1 LKKELSCNFLYSFSM
16 EEVVITGMGCVTNL
30 GNTPD
35 ELWNN
40 LLAGKSGIG
49 PIDRFST
56 EAYSVK
62 FGGQIKEFDASPYY
76 SERDRKRISRNIQY
90 AVHSAETAL
99 KMAGIEDSKTS
110 VDITRACV
118 IVGTGMGGMEIYSE
132 SSVNLETKGP
142 RGVSPF
148 FVPQAIGNMVAGE
161 IGIRLGWMG
170 PNWSPVSACATS
182 NHSFITA
189 ADQIRLGRADI
200 VVAGGTEEAVCP
212 IGLAGFAAM
221 KALSTNNDA
230 PEKAS
235 RPFDVGRNGFVLAE
249 GSGVLVLESLSHAK
263 KRGAK
268 ILARVAG
275 YGASCDAYHM
285 SAPREDGEGVCLAV
299 SLALKD
305 AGLDISQI
313 GYVNTHGTSTPRGD
327 VAECKAILKAFGG
340 KIDNVKINS
349 SKSMTGHMLG
359 AASGMEAIVTI
370 KSLIDQKL
378 HQTLNLENQDPE
390 IPFDCCAKGTVEH
403 KFEYAM
409 SNSFGFGGHNS
420 VFILGRV

>member
-1 LKKELSCNFLYSFSM
+1 M
-16 EEVVITGMGCVTNL
+16 EEIVITGMGCVTDL
-30 GNTPD
+30 GNTAD

-49 PIDRFST
+49 AIDRFDT
-56 EAYSVK
+56 GAYPVK
-62 FGGQIKEFDASPYY
+62 FAGQVREFTPPPES
-76 SERDRKRISRNIQY
+76 KRLSRSVQY
-90 AVHSAETAL
+90 AVYAATEAL
-99 KMAGIEDSKTS
+99 KMAGIEDPKTA
-110 VDITRACV
+110 VDVNRAGV
-118 IVGTGMGGMEIYSE
+118 VVGSGMGGMEIYYE
-132 SSVNLETKGP
+132 SSVNLATKGP
-142 RGVSPF
+142 RHVSPF
-148 FVPQAIGNMVAGE
+148 FVPQAIANMVAGE
-161 IGIRLGWMG
+161 IAIRTGWMG

-200 VVAGGTEEAVCP
+200 MIAGGTEEAVCP
-212 IGLAGFAAM
+212 IGLAGFASM
-221 KALSTNNDA
+221 KALSTRNEE

-235 RPFDVGRNGFVLAE
+235 RPFDAGRNGFVLSE
-249 GSGVLVLESLSHAK
+249 GAGILVLESLSHAK

-268 ILARVAG
+268 ILARLAG
-275 YGASCDAYHM
+275 YGMSGDAYHM
-285 SAPREDGEGVCLAV
+285 SAPREDGEGVNLATAM
-299 SLALKD
+299 ALKD
-305 AGLDISQI
+305 AGIDVLQI

-359 AASGMEAIVTI
+359 AASGMEAIVVI

-390 IPFDCCAKGTVEH
+390 IPFDCCKGATVEH
-403 KFEYAM
+403 KFDYAL

-420 VFILGRV
+420 VLVFGKV

>member
-1 LKKELSCNFLYSFSM
+1 M
-16 EEVVITGMGCVTNL
+16 EEIVITGMGCVTDL
-30 GNTPD
+30 GNTAE

-40 LLAGKSGIG
+40 LLAGKSGVG
-49 PIDRFST
+49 AIDRFDT
-56 EAYSVK
+56 GAYPVK
-62 FGGQIKEFDASPYY
+62 FAGQVREFTPPP
-76 SERDRKRISRNIQY
+76 ESRRLSRSVQY
-90 AVHSAETAL
+90 AVYAATEAL
-99 KMAGIEDSKTS
+99 KMAGIEDPKTA
-110 VDITRACV
+110 VDVTRAGV
-118 IVGTGMGGMEIYSE
+118 VVGSGMGGMEIYYE
-132 SSVNLETKGP
+132 SSVNLGTKGP

-148 FVPQAIGNMVAGE
+148 FVPQAIANMVAGE
-161 IGIRLGWMG
+161 IAIRTGWMG

-200 VVAGGTEEAVCP
+200 MIAGGTEEAVCP
-212 IGLAGFAAM
+212 IGLAGFASM
-221 KALSTNNDA
+221 KALSTRNEE

-235 RPFDVGRNGFVLAE
+235 CPFDAGRSGFVLSE
-249 GSGVLVLESLSHAK
+249 GAGILVLESLSHAK

-268 ILARVAG
+268 ILARLAG
-275 YGASCDAYHM
+275 YGMSGDAYHM
-285 SAPREDGEGVCLAV
+285 SAPREDGEGVNLATAM
-299 SLALKD
+299 ALKD
-305 AGLDISQI
+305 AGIDVLQV

-359 AASGMEAIVTI
+359 AASGMEAIVVI

-390 IPFDCCAKGTVEH
+390 IPFDCCKGATVEH
-403 KFEYAM
+403 KFDYAL

-420 VFILGRV
+420 VLVFGRA

>member
-1 LKKELSCNFLYSFSM
+1 M

-40 LLAGKSGIG
+40 VLAGKSGIG
-49 PIDRFST
+49 IIDRFDI
-56 EAYSVK
+56 ENCPVK
-62 FGGQIKEFDASPYY
+62 FAGQIKEFDASPYY
-76 SERDRKRISRNIQY
+76 SERDRRRISRNIQY

-99 KMAGIEDSKTS
+99 KMAGIEDARTA
-110 VDITRACV
+110 VDVTRACV
-118 IVGTGMGGMEIYSE
+118 IVGSGMGGMEIFYD
-132 SSVNLETKGP
+132 SSINLETKGT

-148 FVPQAIGNMVAGE
+148 FVPQAIANMVAGE
-161 IGIRLGWMG
+161 IAIRTGWMG
-170 PNWSPVSACATS
+170 PTWSPVSACATS

-200 VVAGGTEEAVCP
+200 VIAGGTEEAVCP

-221 KALSTNNDA
+221 KALSTRNEE
-230 PEKAS
+230 PTRAS
-235 RPFDVGRNGFVLAE
+235 RPFDVGRNGFVLSE
-249 GSGVLVLESLSHAK
+249 GAGILVLESLSHAK

-268 ILARVAG
+268 ILARLAG
-275 YGASCDAYHM
+275 CGASGDAYHM
-285 SAPREDGEGVCLAV
+285 SAPREDGEGVCVAI
-299 SLALKD
+299 SMALKE
-305 AGLDISQI
+305 AGIEISQI

-327 VAECKAILKAFGG
+327 VAECKAILKAFDG

-349 SKSMTGHMLG
+349 TKSMTGHMLG

-370 KSLIDQKL
+370 KSLIEQKL
-378 HQTLNLENQDPE
+378 HPTINLENQDPE
-390 IPFDCCAKGTVEH
+390 ISFDCCANNAVEH
-403 KFEYAM
+403 QFEYAM

-420 VFILGRV
+420 VLVLGKA

>member
-1 LKKELSCNFLYSFSM
+1 
-16 EEVVITGMGCVTNL
+16 
-30 GNTPD
+30 
-35 ELWNN
+35 
-40 LLAGKSGIG
+40 
-49 PIDRFST
+49 
-56 EAYSVK
+56 
-62 FGGQIKEFDASPYY
+62 
-76 SERDRKRISRNIQY
+76 
-90 AVHSAETAL
+90 
-99 KMAGIEDSKTS
+99 
-110 VDITRACV
+110 
-118 IVGTGMGGMEIYSE
+118 
-132 SSVNLETKGP
+132 
-142 RGVSPF
+142 
-148 FVPQAIGNMVAGE
+148 
-161 IGIRLGWMG
+161 
-170 PNWSPVSACATS
+170 
-182 NHSFITA
+182 
-189 ADQIRLGRADI
+189 
-200 VVAGGTEEAVCP
+200 
-212 IGLAGFAAM
+212 
-221 KALSTNNDA
+221 
-230 PEKAS
+230 
-235 RPFDVGRNGFVLAE
+235 
-249 GSGVLVLESLSHAK
+249 LESLSHAK

-327 VAECKAILKAFGG
+327 VAECKAIFKAFGG

-370 KSLIDQKL
+370 KSLADQKL

-420 VFILGRV
+420 VFILGRA

>member
-1 LKKELSCNFLYSFSM
+1 M
-16 EEVVITGMGCVTNL
+16 EEIVVTGMGCVTDL
-30 GNTPD
+30 GNTAD
-35 ELWNN
+35 DLWNN

-49 PIDRFST
+49 LIDRFST
-56 EAYSVK
+56 ETFPVK
-62 FGGQIKEFDASPYY
+62 FAGQVREFTPPPES
-76 SERDRKRISRNIQY
+76 KRLSRSVQY
-90 AVHSAETAL
+90 AVYAATEAL
-99 KMAGIEDSKTS
+99 KMAGIEDPKTA
-110 VDITRACV
+110 VDVTRAGV
-118 IVGTGMGGMEIYSE
+118 VVGSGMGGMEIYYE
-132 SSVNLETKGP
+132 SSVNLATKGP
-142 RGVSPF
+142 RSVSPF
-148 FVPQAIGNMVAGE
+148 FVPQAIANMVAGE
-161 IGIRLGWMG
+161 IGIRTGWMG

-200 VVAGGTEEAVCP
+200 VIAGGTEEAVCP
-212 IGLAGFAAM
+212 IGLAGFASM
-221 KALSTNNDA
+221 KALSTRNDE

-235 RPFDVGRNGFVLAE
+235 RPFDAGRNGFVLSE
-249 GSGVLVLESLSHAK
+249 GAGILILESLSHAK

-268 ILARVAG
+268 ILARLAG
-275 YGASCDAYHM
+275 YGMSGDAYHM
-285 SAPREDGEGVCLAV
+285 SAPREDGEGVNLAI
-299 SLALKD
+299 SMALKD
-305 AGLDISQI
+305 AGINISQI

-359 AASGMEAIVTI
+359 AASGMEAIVVI

-390 IPFDCCAKGTVEH
+390 IPFDCCKGATVEH
-403 KFEYAM
+403 KFEYAI

-420 VFILGRV
+420 VLIFGKA

>member
-1 LKKELSCNFLYSFSM
+1 M
-16 EEVVITGMGCVTNL
+16 EEIVVTGMGCVTDL
-30 GNTPD
+30 GNTAD
-35 ELWNN
+35 DLWNG

-49 PIDRFST
+49 PIDRFNT

-62 FGGQIKEFDASPYY
+62 FAGQIKKFDASPYY
-76 SERDRKRISRNIQY
+76 SERDQKRYSRSIQY
-90 AVHSAETAL
+90 AVHAAETAL
-99 KMAGIEDSKTS
+99 KMAGIEDSKTA
-110 VDITRACV
+110 VDVSRAGV
-118 IVGTGMGGMEIYSE
+118 VVGSGMGGMEIFYD
-132 SSVNLETKGP
+132 SSVNLGTKGP

-148 FVPQAIGNMVAGE
+148 FVPQAIANMVAGE
-161 IGIRLGWMG
+161 IAIRTGWMG

-200 VVAGGTEEAVCP
+200 MIAGGTEEAVCP
-212 IGLAGFAAM
+212 IGLAGFASM
-221 KALSTNNDA
+221 KALSTRNDE

-235 RPFDVGRNGFVLAE
+235 RPFDAGRNGFVLSE
-249 GSGVLVLESLSHAK
+249 GAGILVLESLSHAK

-268 ILARVAG
+268 ILARLSG
-275 YGASCDAYHM
+275 YGMSGDAYHM
-285 SAPREDGEGVCLAV
+285 SAPREDGEGVNLAI
-299 SLALKD
+299 SMALKD
-305 AGLDISQI
+305 AGIDVSQI

-349 SKSMTGHMLG
+349 TKSMTGHMLG
-359 AASGMEAIVTI
+359 AASGMEAIVVI

-390 IPFDCCAKGTVEH
+390 IPFDCCKGAVVEH
-403 KFEYAM
+403 KFEYAL

-420 VFILGRV
+420 VMVFGKA

>member
-1 LKKELSCNFLYSFSM
+1 M
-16 EEVVITGMGCVTNL
+16 EEIVVTGMGCVTDL
-30 GNTPD
+30 GNTAD

-40 LLAGKSGIG
+40 LLAGKSGVG
-49 PIDRFST
+49 VIDRFDT
-56 EAYSVK
+56 GAYPVK
-62 FGGQIKEFDASPYY
+62 FAGQVREFTPPPES
-76 SERDRKRISRNIQY
+76 KRLSRSVQY
-90 AVHSAETAL
+90 AVYAATEAL
-99 KMAGIEDSKTS
+99 KMAGIEDPKTA
-110 VDITRACV
+110 VDVTRAGV
-118 IVGTGMGGMEIYSE
+118 VVGSGMGGMEIYYE
-132 SSVNLETKGP
+132 SSVNLGTKGP

-148 FVPQAIGNMVAGE
+148 FVPQAIANMVAGE
-161 IGIRLGWMG
+161 VGIRTGWMG

-200 VVAGGTEEAVCP
+200 MIAGGTEEAVCP
-212 IGLAGFAAM
+212 IGLAGFASM
-221 KALSTNNDA
+221 KALSTRNEE

-235 RPFDVGRNGFVLAE
+235 RPFDAGRNGFVLSE
-249 GSGVLVLESLSHAK
+249 GAGILILESLSHAK

-268 ILARVAG
+268 ILARLAG
-275 YGASCDAYHM
+275 YGMSGDAYHM
-285 SAPREDGEGVCLAV
+285 SAPREDGEGVNLAI
-299 SLALKD
+299 SMALKD
-305 AGLDISQI
+305 AGIDVSQI

-359 AASGMEAIVTI
+359 AASGMEAIVVI

-378 HQTLNLENQDPE
+378 HRTLNLENQDPE
-390 IPFDCCAKGTVEH
+390 IPFDCCKGATAEH
-403 KFEYAM
+403 KFDYAI

-420 VFILGRV
+420 VLVFGKA

>member
-1 LKKELSCNFLYSFSM
+1 M
-16 EEVVITGMGCVTNL
+16 EEIVVTGMGCVTDL
-30 GNTPD
+30 GNTAD

-40 LLAGKSGIG
+40 LLAGKSGVG
-49 PIDRFST
+49 VIDRFDT
-56 EAYSVK
+56 GAYPVK
-62 FGGQIKEFDASPYY
+62 FAGQVREFTPPPES
-76 SERDRKRISRNIQY
+76 KRLSRSVQY
-90 AVHSAETAL
+90 AVYAATEAL
-99 KMAGIEDSKTS
+99 KMAGIEDSKTA
-110 VDITRACV
+110 VDVTRAGV
-118 IVGTGMGGMEIYSE
+118 VVGSGMGGMEIYYE
-132 SSVNLETKGP
+132 SSVNLGTKGP

-148 FVPQAIGNMVAGE
+148 FVPQAIANMVAGE
-161 IGIRLGWMG
+161 IAIRTGWMG

-200 VVAGGTEEAVCP
+200 MIAGGTEEAVCP
-212 IGLAGFAAM
+212 IGLAGFASM
-221 KALSTNNDA
+221 KALSTRNEE

-235 RPFDVGRNGFVLAE
+235 RPFDAGRNGFVLSE
-249 GSGVLVLESLSHAK
+249 GAGILILESLSHAK

-268 ILARVAG
+268 ILARLAG
-275 YGASCDAYHM
+275 YGMSGDAYHM
-285 SAPREDGEGVCLAV
+285 SAPREDGEGVNLATAM
-299 SLALKD
+299 ALKD
-305 AGLDISQI
+305 AGIDVLQV

-359 AASGMEAIVTI
+359 AASGMEAIVVI

-390 IPFDCCAKGTVEH
+390 IPFDCCRGATVEH
-403 KFEYAM
+403 KFEYAL

-420 VFILGRV
+420 VVVFGKA

>member
-1 LKKELSCNFLYSFSM
+1 M

-56 EAYSVK
+56 EAYPVK
-62 FGGQIKEFDASPYY
+62 FAGQIKEFDASPYY

-90 AVHSAETAL
+90 AVHAAETAL
-99 KMAGIEDSKTS
+99 KMAGIEDTKTA
-110 VDITRACV
+110 VDITRASV
-118 IVGTGMGGMEIYSE
+118 IVGSGMGGMEIYSE

-161 IGIRLGWMG
+161 IGIRIGWMG

-200 VVAGGTEEAVCP
+200 AVAGGTEEAVCP

-221 KALSTNNDA
+221 KALSTRNEE
-230 PEKAS
+230 PTRAS

-327 VAECKAILKAFGG
+327 VAECKAIFKAFGG

-370 KSLIDQKL
+370 KSLADQKL

-420 VFILGRV
+420 VFILGRA

>member
-1 LKKELSCNFLYSFSM
+1 M
-16 EEVVITGMGCVTNL
+16 EEVVVTGMGCVTDL

-49 PIDRFST
+49 FIDRFDT
-56 EAYSVK
+56 ESYSVK
-62 FGGQIKEFDASPYY
+62 FAGQVKEFDASPYY

-90 AVHSAETAL
+90 AVHAAESAL
-99 KMAGIEDSKTS
+99 KMAGIEDPKTA
-110 VDITRACV
+110 VDVARAGI
-118 IVGTGMGGMEIYSE
+118 IVGSGMGGMEIYYE
-132 SSVNLETKGP
+132 SSVNLGTKGP
-142 RGVSPF
+142 RSVSPF
-148 FVPQAIGNMVAGE
+148 FVPQAISNMVAGE
-161 IGIRLGWMG
+161 IAIRTGWMG

-189 ADQIRLGRADI
+189 TDQIRLGRADI
-200 VVAGGTEEAVCP
+200 VLAGGTEEAVCP
-212 IGLAGFAAM
+212 IGLAGFASM
-221 KALSTNNDA
+221 KALSTRNEE

-235 RPFDVGRNGFVLAE
+235 RPFDVGRNGFVLSE
-249 GSGVLVLESLSHAK
+249 GAGILVLESLSHAK

-268 ILARVAG
+268 ILARLSG
-275 YGASCDAYHM
+275 CGMSGDAYHM
-285 SAPREDGEGVCLAV
+285 SAPREDGEGVNLAI
-299 SLALKD
+299 SLALKE
-305 AGLDISQI
+305 AGIDISQV

-327 VAECKAILKAFGG
+327 VAECKAIFKAFDG

-359 AASGMEAIVTI
+359 AASGMEAIVVI
-370 KSLIDQKL
+370 KSLIEQKL

-403 KFEYAM
+403 KFEYAL

-420 VFILGRV
+420 VLVFGRV

>member
-1 LKKELSCNFLYSFSM
+1 M
-16 EEVVITGMGCVTNL
+16 EDVVVTGMGCVTDL

-49 PIDRFST
+49 FIDRFNT

-62 FGGQIKEFDASPYY
+62 FAGQIKEFDASPYY

-90 AVHSAETAL
+90 AVHAAETAL
-99 KMAGIEDSKTS
+99 KMAGIEDPKTA
-110 VDITRACV
+110 VDVTRAGI
-118 IVGTGMGGMEIYSE
+118 IVGSGMGGMEIYSE
-132 SSVNLETKGP
+132 SSVNLSTKGP

-148 FVPQAIGNMVAGE
+148 FVPQAIANMVAGE
-161 IGIRLGWMG
+161 IAIRTGWMG

-212 IGLAGFAAM
+212 IGLAGFASM
-221 KALSTNNDA
+221 KALSTNNEA

-235 RPFDVGRNGFVLAE
+235 RPFDTGRNGFVLSE
-249 GSGVLVLESLSHAK
+249 GAGILILEALSHARR
-263 KRGAK
+263 RGAK

-275 YGASCDAYHM
+275 YGASGDAYHM
-285 SAPREDGEGVCLAV
+285 SAPREDGEGVCLAI

-305 AGLDISQI
+305 AGIDISQI

-327 VAECKAILKAFGG
+327 VAECKAVFKAFGG

-349 SKSMTGHMLG
+349 TKSMTGHMLG

-370 KSLIDQKL
+370 KSLINQKL

-390 IPFDCCAKGTVEH
+390 IPFDCCAKGAVDH

>member
-1 LKKELSCNFLYSFSM
+1 M
-16 EEVVITGMGCVTNL
+16 EEVVVTGMGCVTDL

-49 PIDRFST
+49 FIDRFDT

-62 FGGQIKEFDASPYY
+62 FAGQIKEFDVTPYY
-76 SERDRKRISRNIQY
+76 NERDRKHISRNIQY
-90 AVHSAETAL
+90 AVHAAETAL

-110 VDITRACV
+110 VDVTRAGI
-118 IVGTGMGGMEIYSE
+118 IVGSGMGGMDIFYE
-132 SSVNLETKGP
+132 SSVNLGTRGP
-142 RGVSPF
+142 RRVSPF
-148 FVPQAIGNMVAGE
+148 FVPQAIANMVAGE
-161 IGIRLGWMG
+161 IAIRTGWLG
-170 PNWSPVSACATS
+170 PNWSPVSACASS

-200 VVAGGTEEAVCP
+200 ILAGGTEEAVCP

-221 KALSTNNDA
+221 KALSTRNEE
-230 PEKAS
+230 PERAS
-235 RPFDVGRNGFVLAE
+235 RPFDIDRNGFVLSE
-249 GSGVLVLESLSHAK
+249 GAGILVLESLSHAK

-268 ILARVAG
+268 ILARIAG
-275 YGASCDAYHM
+275 YGASGDAYHM
-285 SAPREDGEGVCLAV
+285 SAPREDGEGVCLAI
-299 SLALKD
+299 SMALKE
-305 AGLDISQI
+305 AGIDISQV

-327 VAECKAILKAFGG
+327 VPECKAVFKAFNG

-349 SKSMTGHMLG
+349 TKSMTGHMLG
-359 AASGMEAIVTI
+359 AASGMEAIVVI
-370 KSLIDQKL
+370 KSLIEQKL

-390 IPFDCCAKGTVEH
+390 IPFDCCAKGPVEH
-403 KFEYAM
+403 KFEYAL

-420 VFILGRV
+420 VLLLGKA

>member
-1 LKKELSCNFLYSFSM
+1 M
-16 EEVVITGMGCVTNL
+16 EEVVVTGMGCVTDL

-40 LLAGKSGIG
+40 LLAGNSGIG
-49 PIDRFST
+49 FIDRFDT
-56 EAYSVK
+56 EAYPVK
-62 FGGQIKEFDASPYY
+62 FAGQIKEFDASPYY

-90 AVHSAETAL
+90 AVHAAETAL
-99 KMAGIEDSKTS
+99 KMAGIEDSKTA
-110 VDITRACV
+110 VDVARAGI
-118 IVGTGMGGMEIYSE
+118 IVGSGMGGMEIFYE
-132 SSVNLETKGP
+132 SSVNLGTKGP

-148 FVPQAIGNMVAGE
+148 FVPQAIANMVAGE
-161 IGIRLGWMG
+161 IAIRTGWMG

-189 ADQIRLGRADI
+189 ADQIRLGRIDI
-200 VVAGGTEEAVCP
+200 ALAGGTEEAVCP
-212 IGLAGFAAM
+212 IGLAGFSSM
-221 KALSTNNDA
+221 KALSTRNEEPA
-230 PEKAS
+230 KAS
-235 RPFDVGRNGFVLAE
+235 RPFDVGRNGFVLSE
-249 GSGVLVLESLSHAK
+249 GAGLLVLESLSHAK

-275 YGASCDAYHM
+275 SGTSGDAYHM
-285 SAPREDGEGVCLAV
+285 SAPREDGEGVCSAI
-299 SLALKD
+299 SIALKD
-305 AGLDISQI
+305 AGIDISQI

-327 VAECKAILKAFGG
+327 VAECKAIFKAFDG

-349 SKSMTGHMLG
+349 TKSMTGHMLG

-370 KSLIDQKL
+370 KSLIEQKL

-390 IPFDCCAKGTVEH
+390 IPFDCCAKGVVEH
-403 KFEYAM
+403 KFEYAL

-420 VFILGRV
+420 VLVLGKA

>member
-1 LKKELSCNFLYSFSM
+1 M
-16 EEVVITGMGCVTNL
+16 EEIVITGMGCVTDL
-30 GNTPD
+30 GNTAD

-49 PIDRFST
+49 AIDRFDT
-56 EAYSVK
+56 GAYPVK
-62 FGGQIKEFDASPYY
+62 FAGQVREFTPPPES
-76 SERDRKRISRNIQY
+76 KRLSRSVQY
-90 AVHSAETAL
+90 AVYAATEAL
-99 KMAGIEDSKTS
+99 KMAGIEDSKTA
-110 VDITRACV
+110 VDVTRAGV
-118 IVGTGMGGMEIYSE
+118 VVGSGMGGMEIYYE
-132 SSVNLETKGP
+132 SSVNLATKGP
-142 RGVSPF
+142 RSVSPF
-148 FVPQAIGNMVAGE
+148 FVPQAIANMVAGE
-161 IGIRLGWMG
+161 VGIRTGWMG

-189 ADQIRLGRADI
+189 ADQIRIGRADI
-200 VVAGGTEEAVCP
+200 MIAGGTEEAVCP
-212 IGLAGFAAM
+212 IGLAGFASM
-221 KALSTNNDA
+221 KALSTRNEE

-235 RPFDVGRNGFVLAE
+235 RPFDAGRNGFVLSE
-249 GSGVLVLESLSHAK
+249 GAGILILESLSHAK

-268 ILARVAG
+268 ILARLAG
-275 YGASCDAYHM
+275 YGMSGDAYHM
-285 SAPREDGEGVCLAV
+285 SAPREDGEGVNLAT
-299 SLALKD
+299 SMALKD
-305 AGLDISQI
+305 AGIDVSKI

-359 AASGMEAIVTI
+359 AASGMEAIVVI

-390 IPFDCCAKGTVEH
+390 IPFDCCKGATVEH
-403 KFEYAM
+403 KFEYAL

-420 VFILGRV
+420 VLVFGKA